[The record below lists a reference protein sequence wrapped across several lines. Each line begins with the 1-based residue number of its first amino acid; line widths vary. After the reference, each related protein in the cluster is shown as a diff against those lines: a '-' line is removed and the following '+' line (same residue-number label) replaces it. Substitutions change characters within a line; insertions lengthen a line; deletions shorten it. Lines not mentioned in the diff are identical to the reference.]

1 MVYLAAGRG
10 APACAKKFSSSKY
23 EETGVMLWFEV
34 GSMVTV
40 ADLMN
45 ESLHQASASTTV
57 AEAAT
62 MMARGKVG
70 SVLIM
75 DGPKLLGIFT
85 ERDIV
90 RALSH
95 SPYAPADSI
104 GHWMTAHPRTVVGE
118 QGFGGRA
125 VDGVPPLRAVDGQH
139 RARPQPLVGDRHR
152 TVEYRGSANI
162 RVGKHQ
168 GRNGGRAR
176 GISSRMI
183 ALARGRVHYAWI
195 VF

>member
-1 MVYLAAGRG
+1 
-10 APACAKKFSSSKY
+10 
-23 EETGVMLWFEV
+23 MLWFEV

-40 ADLMN
+40 GDLMN
-45 ESLHQASASTTV
+45 DSLHQASASATV

-75 DGPKLLGIFT
+75 DGPRLLGIFT

-104 GHWMTAHPRTVVGE
+104 GHWMTANPRTVAGSDPVNE
-118 QGFGGRA
+118 ALRRM
-125 VDGVPPLRAVDGQH
+125 VDGGFRHLPVVDDKGGVVGMLSM
-139 RARPQPLVGDRHR
+139 RDLIRIGAAASRERPG
-152 TVEYRGSANI
+152 
-162 RVGKHQ
+162 
-168 GRNGGRAR
+168 
-176 GISSRMI
+176 
-183 ALARGRVHYAWI
+183 
-195 VF
+195 